1 MGVNHFKRNRRGSVR
16 TLGSSLKQ
24 TGVKFWSPCSLLKKC
39 ETGQGVRSPSW
50 HDSRRGCFVV
60 QSCPALCDPCPVT
73 CKSPLSVGF
82 PTQVS
87 GVGCQV
93 LLLEGSRLEWSLRVC
108 YHQFAAALGGVFC
121 HRAPQTV
128 PLGTTT
134 QAGEGMLLSP
144 ATTIIIIITFFILSH
159 LQT

>member
-1 MGVNHFKRNRRGSVR
+1 MR
-16 TLGSSLKQ
+16 TSGSSPKG

-50 HDSRRGCFVV
+50 HDSRRGCFVA

-82 PTQVS
+82 PAQVS

-93 LLLEGSRLEWSLRVC
+93 LLQV
-108 YHQFAAALGGVFC
+108 
-121 HRAPQTV
+121 
-128 PLGTTT
+128 
-134 QAGEGMLLSP
+134 
-144 ATTIIIIITFFILSH
+144 
-159 LQT
+159 